1 MEKVCK
7 MWSCEQIFIMIK
19 RAITTEM
26 IVVGETLP
34 CLSVRSNRFL
44 YLLIKF
50 VVILS

>member
-1 MEKVCK
+1 MQKVCK
-7 MWSCEQIFIMIK
+7 MWSCEQILMIK

-50 VVILS
+50 GVILS